1 MMCNQQLANSL
12 TSLITLNKGCEVGNI
27 PDRKTE
33 LGEIAEFSQGNFA
46 EIHSAREE
54 ALNISRSVV
63 RNSANGIRATHRKE
77 FGQAHQLL
85 SEVQKLVKDIGR
97 FKDSYPNVYYGGYV
111 EDALKEYV
119 ELATTL
125 AFVEGTA
132 LPMPHELQVGSGPYL
147 AGLADTVGELRRHI
161 LDSLRHNDFTRCEEL
176 LDAMDEIYSVLASM
190 DFPEAVTRGLRRST
204 DMVRGTMERTRGD
217 LTLSLRQ
224 RHLESKLLELQ
235 DA

>member
-1 MMCNQQLANSL
+1 MSSIEL
-12 TSLITLNKGCEVGNI
+12 TKGGEMGNL

-33 LGEIAEFSQGNFA
+33 LREIAEFGQENFA
-46 EIHSAREE
+46 KVHSAREE
-54 ALNISRSVV
+54 ALNLSRSVV

-77 FGQAHQLL
+77 FDQAHQLL
-85 SEVQKLVKDIGR
+85 SEVSNLVKEISS
-97 FKDSYPNVYYGGYV
+97 FKDRHPNVYYGGYV

-125 AFVEGTA
+125 AFVEGKS
-132 LPMPHELQVGSGPYL
+132 LPMPYELEVGPGPYL

-161 LDSLRHNDFTRCEEL
+161 LDSLRHNDFARCEEL

-235 DA
+235 DS